1 MNNEIEKLEVKK
13 ILDNLEYVSDIHKV
27 FIEDGYKI
35 QEEIPSSQIKELR
48 LNSYSAKLLFNHINN
63 LQSKIDEANEL
74 LQNILV
80 VNDWEH
86 KGRYRPVK
94 NTSAQDVYK
103 TICKL
108 YAILETPYRSDYG
121 ALKEEKIEEI
131 PQFKGT
137 MEQLDDLC
145 EVKK

>member
-63 LQSKIDEANEL
+63 LQSKIDKAIEL
-74 LQNILV
+74 LEDFKSNS
-80 VNDWEH
+80 
-86 KGRYRPVK
+86 K
-94 NTSAQDVYK
+94 DVENEWAVE
-103 TICKL
+103 ICELSIRK
-108 YAILETPYRSDYG
+108 
-121 ALKEEKIEEI
+121 LKENK
-131 PQFKGT
+131 
-137 MEQLDDLC
+137 
-145 EVKK
+145 